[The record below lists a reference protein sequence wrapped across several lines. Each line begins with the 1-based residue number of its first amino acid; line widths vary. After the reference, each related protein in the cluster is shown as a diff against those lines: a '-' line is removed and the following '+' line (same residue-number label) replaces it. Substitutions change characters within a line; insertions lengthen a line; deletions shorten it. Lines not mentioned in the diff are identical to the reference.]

1 MTNVTMT
8 QADLLLAQR
17 SLKGPSIDDLIRHAA
32 IGVPASPPSE
42 ARHSLPSHRR
52 DATLVERSPSLPR
65 GSGRTGGRRTLPG
78 PVRAE

>member
-42 ARHSLPSHRR
+42 ARHSLPQ
-52 DATLVERSPSLPR
+52 PP
-65 GSGRTGGRRTLPG
+65 SGRDVVGRTITVPAKG
-78 PVRAE
+78 VRSDGRS